1 MKIKIFKFQMACL
14 LFGWKY
20 PFNEFLSDVLCSLT
34 KKYYKITFQKSKRRD
49 KIYQLCKICIFR

>member
-20 PFNEFLSDVLCSLT
+20 PFNEFLSDVLCFLT
-34 KKYYKITFQKSKRRD
+34 KKYYKITFQKNNRRD
-49 KIYQLCKICIFR
+49 KIYQLCKIRIK